1 MSAKSAGSAATQDR
15 LSALVSPVIRAAG
28 YDLEDLVLTPM
39 GRRSLLRVVI
49 DRDEGISLDDVA
61 GLSRAVA
68 EVLDE
73 DEGVI
78 GKSPYVLEVTSPGV
92 DRPLTEPRH
101 WRRAIGRLVEV
112 TVREGSSAGAGPSE
126 ALVRGRISAFDGV
139 TLTLNCDG
147 VEQELPLGDLGPG
160 RVQLEFNRPG
170 EGGDDKSARPQRQH
184 KKGRRGSDRALLRG
198 GKMNTDDALS
208 SAEEK

>member
-1 MSAKSAGSAATQDR
+1 VSAKSAGSAATHDR
-15 LSALVSPVIRAAG
+15 LAALMSPVIRAAG

-68 EVLDE
+68 DVLDE

-78 GKSPYVLEVTSPGV
+78 GRSPYVLEVTSPGV

-101 WRRAIGRLVEV
+101 WRRALDRLVRTKVGDSMLEGRV
-112 TVREGSSAGAGPSE
+112 VAADDNGVDLDIGGSSRAVPYD
-126 ALVRGRISAFDGV
+126 L
-139 TLTLNCDG
+139 
-147 VEQELPLGDLGPG
+147 LGPG
-160 RVQLEFNRPG
+160 SVQVEFARR
-170 EGGDDKSARPQRQH
+170 EGGDR
-184 KKGRRGSDRALLRG
+184 
-198 GKMNTDDALS
+198 
-208 SAEEK
+208 

>member
-1 MSAKSAGSAATQDR
+1 MSARSAGSAATQDR
-15 LSALVSPVIRAAG
+15 LEALVSPVIRAAG
-28 YDLEDLVLTPM
+28 YDLEDLILTPM

-68 EVLDE
+68 AVLDE

-101 WRRAIGRLVEV
+101 WRRAVGRLVEV
-112 TVREGSSAGAGPSE
+112 TVRDSRSADGASGQESR
-126 ALVRGRISAFDGV
+126 LVRGRVSAFDGTAV
-139 TLTLNCDG
+139 TLSSDG
-147 VEQELPLGDLGPG
+147 AEQVIPLGHLGAG
-160 RVQLEFNRPG
+160 KVQLEFNRP
-170 EGGDDKSARPQRQH
+170 DDEKAERPHRQH
-184 KKGRRGSDRALLRG
+184 KKGRGGSMKVDE
-198 GKMNTDDALS
+198 LS

>member
-1 MSAKSAGSAATQDR
+1 MSAKSAGSAATHDR
-15 LSALVSPVIRAAG
+15 LAALMSPVIRAAG

-68 EVLDE
+68 DVLDE

-78 GKSPYVLEVTSPGV
+78 GRSPYVLEVTSPGV

-101 WRRAIGRLVEV
+101 WRRAVGRLVEV
-112 TVREGSSAGAGPSE
+112 AVREGSPLDGASGQE
-126 ALVRGRISAFDGV
+126 TTLVRGRISCFDGTAV
-139 TLTLNCDG
+139 TLNCDG
-147 VEQELPLGDLGPG
+147 AEQVVPLGDLGPG
-160 RVQLEFNRPG
+160 KVQLEFNRPDDV
-170 EGGDDKSARPQRQH
+170 EGNKRQRAQRE
-184 KKGRRGSDRALLRG
+184 KRGRG
-198 GKMNTDDALS
+198 GAKADDAIS